1 MVGDICTAD
10 GVVDGEPAAVVALLR
25 HVAAVW
31 IVRTLVPQSG
41 LIGASVGA
49 VSSGDSAAVG
59 GASSGDGLTTA
70 FEIIV
75 AWTSV
80 RIETSGLVCNALT
93 HQAFQDGRA
102 LLAVLSYHDSRECPF
117 VAGPSTHD
125 NLSRALE
132 DAQRLYDVAPLL
144 DPTEGTQLD
153 EYPYTCPSLHKF
165 TRPNP
170 PNPTNPT
177 QPLPHP
183 EPSPRRVNDRHAAAR
198 RVYDRAHACLAK

>member
-41 LIGASVGA
+41 STGAAVG
-49 VSSGDSAAVG
+49 AAVG

-144 DPTEGTQLD
+144 DPTEGTHLD
-153 EYPYTCPSLHKF
+153 EYSYTRPSLHKF

-177 QPLPHP
+177 LTPPRTHP
-183 EPSPRRVNDRHAAAR
+183 TQSQRPTRCCSP
-198 RVYDRAHACLAK
+198 CT